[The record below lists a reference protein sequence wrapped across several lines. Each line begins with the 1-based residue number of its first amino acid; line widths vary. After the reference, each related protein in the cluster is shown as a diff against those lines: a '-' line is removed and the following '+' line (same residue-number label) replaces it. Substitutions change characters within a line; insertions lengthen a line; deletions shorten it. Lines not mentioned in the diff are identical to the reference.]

1 VDGVESAV
9 RHGFDEGVVVSAVL
23 VGVSSAE
30 LRNRLVEAVVVA
42 LSGLLEQ
49 YWRGCAARPM
59 LSIRHSNQVRREKTE
74 TDGMAA
80 AICVFSFLVIVFLSQ
95 SARLGRAYLNGP
107 IIFLVAGGLVG
118 RTLVDAETGIE
129 GIRTRA
135 GSSSQR
141 RRGPTLRLRA
151 DHGHRG
157 RAAPAEG
164 LTMPGLRSWGH

>member
-30 LRNRLVEAVVVA
+30 LRDRLVEAVVVA

-59 LSIRHSNQVRREKTE
+59 LSIRHSHQVRRERTG
-74 TDGMAA
+74 GMAA
-80 AICVFSFLVIVFLSQ
+80 AICVFSFLVILFVSQ

-141 RRGPTLRLRA
+141 RRGPTLRRRA
-151 DHGHRG
+151 HHRHRS

-164 LTMPGLRSWGH
+164 LTMPEVWTWGH